1 MKRETSF
8 IVILLWINLILPGL
22 VEGVESLQKIRV
34 GLPSL
39 ALTYM
44 PFYVAQEKGLLKNN
58 GLEAEYIQ
66 MNTGIQPQ
74 AIMGGNINFFPSLS
88 TGISAA
94 VAGLPLVVV
103 LNFYNITPW
112 MLVTSKDINKPQDLV
127 GKKVAISG
135 IRTTGHYLMMAWF
148 KKVEISEKDVGFIMT
163 GGTASSFASLAS
175 GQVAGAVLTPPF
187 DDKAVSRGFKK
198 FMLIGDLVDIPTSGL
213 VASRAEITNQRDK
226 VQKTIAA
233 LVDAVTWIRANR
245 TESAKMIA
253 DKFKITPAEANGTY
267 ETFVSMFNKDG
278 RLPPKIAR
286 GYLDLLRQERSVP
299 AISPAE
305 VPRFF
310 HAARRKITQRIVS
323 AVIVILDR
331 ISCLI
336 LIQFCE
342 YKMSI
347 LIETNGLGAAR
358 IGLLNWSFRHK
369 NRTAAKP

>member
-1 MKRETSF
+1 MS
-8 IVILLWINLILPGL
+8 VILLAINLMLPGM
-22 VEGVESLQKIRV
+22 VKAAESLQKIRV

-44 PFYVAQEKGLLKNN
+44 PFYTAQEKGLLKKV

-66 MNTGIQPQ
+66 MNTGIQSQ

-94 VAGLPLVVV
+94 VAGLPLVIV
-103 LNFYNITPW
+103 LNFYDITPW
-112 MLVTSKDINKPQDLV
+112 MLVTSKDINKPQDLI

-135 IRTTGHYLMMAWF
+135 IRTSPHYFLMAWF

-213 VASRAEITNQRDK
+213 VAARAEVINQRDR

-233 LVDAVTWIRANR
+233 LLEAVTWIRANR

-267 ETFVSMFNKDG
+267 ETLVSMFNKDG
-278 RLPPKIAR
+278 RLPAKVAR

-299 AISPAE
+299 ADLDPQKFVDFSMLP
-305 VPRFF
+305 
-310 HAARRKITQRIVS
+310 AAR
-323 AVIVILDR
+323 
-331 ISCLI
+331 
-336 LIQFCE
+336 
-342 YKMSI
+342 
-347 LIETNGLGAAR
+347 
-358 IGLLNWSFRHK
+358 
-369 NRTAAKP
+369 

>member
-1 MKRETSF
+1 MKRETAL
-8 IVILLWINLILPGL
+8 IVILLWINLLLPGL
-22 VEGVESLQKIRV
+22 VEGAESLQKIRV

-44 PFYVAQEKGLLKNN
+44 PFYVAQENGLLKKN

-94 VAGLPLVVV
+94 VAGLPLVIV

-112 MLVTSKDINKPQDLV
+112 MLVTSKDINKPQDLI

-198 FMLIGDLVDIPTSGL
+198 FMLIGDLVEIPTSGL

-226 VQKTIAA
+226 VQRTIAA
-233 LVDAVTWIRANR
+233 LVDAVAWIRVNR
-245 TESAKMIA
+245 TESVKMIA

-267 ETFVSMFNKDG
+267 ETLVSMFNKDG

-299 AISPAE
+299 ADIDPQK
-305 VPRFF
+305 F
-310 HAARRKITQRIVS
+310 
-323 AVIVILDR
+323 LDFSMLPGGR
-331 ISCLI
+331 
-336 LIQFCE
+336 
-342 YKMSI
+342 
-347 LIETNGLGAAR
+347 
-358 IGLLNWSFRHK
+358 
-369 NRTAAKP
+369 

>member
-1 MKRETSF
+1 MKPQASL
-8 IVILLWINLILPGL
+8 IVILLWINLLLPGL
-22 VEGVESLQKIRV
+22 VQGADSLQKIRV

-44 PFYVAQEKGLLKNN
+44 PFYVAQEKGFLKKN

-74 AIMGGNINFFPSLS
+74 AIMGGNIDFFPSLS

-112 MLVTSKDINKPQDLV
+112 MLVTSKDVNKPQDLI

-148 KKVEISEKDVGFIMT
+148 KKVEISDKDVGFIMT

-187 DDKAVSRGFKK
+187 DDKAVSKGFKK
-198 FMLIGDLVDIPTSGL
+198 FMLIGDLLDIPTSGL
-213 VASRAEITNQRDK
+213 IASRAEITNQRDK
-226 VQKTIAA
+226 VQRTIAA
-233 LVDAVTWIRANR
+233 LIDAVTWIRANR
-245 TESAKMIA
+245 TESVKMIA

-267 ETFVSMFNKDG
+267 ETLVSMFNKDG

-286 GYLDLLRQERSVP
+286 GYLDLLRQERAVP
-299 AISPAE
+299 AD
-305 VPRFF
+305 
-310 HAARRKITQRIVS
+310 
-323 AVIVILDR
+323 LDPQKFLDF
-331 ISCLI
+331 SMLPGG
-336 LIQFCE
+336 
-342 YKMSI
+342 K
-347 LIETNGLGAAR
+347 
-358 IGLLNWSFRHK
+358 
-369 NRTAAKP
+369 

>member
-1 MKRETSF
+1 MEHRMKPQTPL
-8 IVILLWINLILPGL
+8 IVILLWINLLLPGL
-22 VEGVESLQKIRV
+22 VEGAESLQKIRV

-44 PFYVAQEKGLLKNN
+44 PFYVAQEKGLLKKN

-74 AIMGGNINFFPSLS
+74 AIMGGNIDFFPSLS

-112 MLVTSKDINKPQDLV
+112 MLVTSKDINKPQDLI

-148 KKVEISEKDVGFIMT
+148 KKVEISDKDVGFIMT

-187 DDKAVSRGFKK
+187 DDKAVSKGFKK

-213 VASRAEITNQRDK
+213 IASRAEITNQRDK
-226 VQKTIAA
+226 VQRTIAA
-233 LVDAVTWIRANR
+233 LVDAVTWIRANQ
-245 TESAKMIA
+245 TESVRMIS

-267 ETFVSMFNKDG
+267 ETLVSMFNKDG

-299 AISPAE
+299 AD
-305 VPRFF
+305 
-310 HAARRKITQRIVS
+310 
-323 AVIVILDR
+323 LDPQKFLDF
-331 ISCLI
+331 SMLP
-336 LIQFCE
+336 
-342 YKMSI
+342 
-347 LIETNGLGAAR
+347 
-358 IGLLNWSFRHK
+358 
-369 NRTAAKP
+369 AAK

>member
-1 MKRETSF
+1 MS
-8 IVILLWINLILPGL
+8 VILLAINLMLPGTI
-22 VEGVESLQKIRV
+22 EAAESLQKIRV

-44 PFYVAQEKGLLKNN
+44 PFYTAQEKGLLKKV

-74 AIMGGNINFFPSLS
+74 AIVGGNINFFPSLS

-103 LNFYNITPW
+103 LNFYDITPW
-112 MLVTSKDINKPQDLV
+112 MLVTSKDINKPQDLI

-135 IRTTGHYLMMAWF
+135 IRTSPHYFLMAWF
-148 KKVEISEKDVGFIMT
+148 KKVEINEKDVGFIMT
-163 GGTASSFASLAS
+163 GGTASSYASLAS

-213 VASRAEITNQRDK
+213 VAARAEVMNHRDR

-233 LVDAVTWIRANR
+233 LLEAVTWIRANR

-253 DKFKITPAEANGTY
+253 EKFKITPAEAERTY
-267 ETFVSMFNKDG
+267 ETLVSMFNKDG
-278 RLPPKIAR
+278 RLPPKVAR

-299 AISPAE
+299 ADLDPQKFLDFSMLPAG
-305 VPRFF
+305 
-310 HAARRKITQRIVS
+310 K
-323 AVIVILDR
+323 
-331 ISCLI
+331 
-336 LIQFCE
+336 
-342 YKMSI
+342 
-347 LIETNGLGAAR
+347 
-358 IGLLNWSFRHK
+358 
-369 NRTAAKP
+369 

>member
-1 MKRETSF
+1 MKYGTSLS
-8 IVILLWINLILPGL
+8 VILLAINLMLPGM
-22 VEGVESLQKIRV
+22 VKAAESLQKIRV

-44 PFYVAQEKGLLKNN
+44 PFYTAQEKGLLKKV

-94 VAGLPLVVV
+94 VAGLPLVIV
-103 LNFYNITPW
+103 LNFYDITPW
-112 MLVTSKDINKPQDLV
+112 MLVTSKDINKPQDLI

-135 IRTTGHYLMMAWF
+135 IRTSPHYFLMAWF

-213 VASRAEITNQRDK
+213 VTARAEVINQRDR

-233 LVDAVTWIRANR
+233 LLEAVTWIRANR

-267 ETFVSMFNKDG
+267 ETLVSMFNKDG
-278 RLPPKIAR
+278 RLPAKVAR

-299 AISPAE
+299 ADLDPQKFIDFSMLP
-305 VPRFF
+305 
-310 HAARRKITQRIVS
+310 AAR
-323 AVIVILDR
+323 
-331 ISCLI
+331 
-336 LIQFCE
+336 
-342 YKMSI
+342 
-347 LIETNGLGAAR
+347 
-358 IGLLNWSFRHK
+358 
-369 NRTAAKP
+369 

>member
-1 MKRETSF
+1 MQRIQGSSEMKRGILL
-8 IVILLWINLILPGL
+8 IVILLCAGLIEPS
-22 VEGVESLQKIRV
+22 VISAAESLQKIRV

-44 PFYVAQEKGLLKNN
+44 PFYVAQEKGLLKKV

-74 AIMGGNINFFPSLS
+74 AIVGGNIDFFPSLS

-112 MLVTSKDINKPQDLV
+112 MLVTSKDINKPQDLI

-135 IRTTGHYLMMAWF
+135 IRTTPHYFLMAWF
-148 KKVEISEKDVGFIMT
+148 KKVELNEKDVGFIMT

-213 VASRAEITNQRDK
+213 VAARAEVMNHRDR

-233 LVDAVTWIRANR
+233 LLEAVTWIRANR
-245 TESAKMIA
+245 PESVKMIA
-253 DKFKITPAEANGTY
+253 EKFKITPAEAERTY
-267 ETFVSMFNKDG
+267 ETLVSMFNKDG
-278 RLPPKIAR
+278 RLPLKVAR
-286 GYLDLLRQERSVP
+286 GYLDLLRQERPVP
-299 AISPAE
+299 ADVDPQKFLDFSLLPAG
-305 VPRFF
+305 
-310 HAARRKITQRIVS
+310 K
-323 AVIVILDR
+323 
-331 ISCLI
+331 
-336 LIQFCE
+336 
-342 YKMSI
+342 
-347 LIETNGLGAAR
+347 
-358 IGLLNWSFRHK
+358 
-369 NRTAAKP
+369 

>member
-1 MKRETSF
+1 MRRGTLF
-8 IVILLWINLILPGL
+8 IAILLWINLILPGL
-22 VEGVESLQKIRV
+22 VEGAESLQKIRV

-44 PFYVAQEKGLLKNN
+44 PFYVAQEKGLLKTN

-112 MLVTSKDINKPQDLV
+112 MLVTSKDITKPQDLI

-226 VQKTIAA
+226 VQRTIAA
-233 LVDAVTWIRANR
+233 LVDAVAWIRVNR
-245 TESAKMIA
+245 MESVKMIA
-253 DKFKITPAEANGTY
+253 DKFKITRAEANGTY
-267 ETFVSMFNKDG
+267 ETLVSMFNKDG

-299 AISPAE
+299 ADIEPQKFLDFSMLPG
-305 VPRFF
+305 
-310 HAARRKITQRIVS
+310 AR
-323 AVIVILDR
+323 
-331 ISCLI
+331 
-336 LIQFCE
+336 
-342 YKMSI
+342 
-347 LIETNGLGAAR
+347 
-358 IGLLNWSFRHK
+358 
-369 NRTAAKP
+369 

>member
-1 MKRETSF
+1 MKHGAHLS
-8 IVILLWINLILPGL
+8 VILLAINLMLPGTI
-22 VEGVESLQKIRV
+22 EAAESLQKIRV

-44 PFYVAQEKGLLKNN
+44 PFYTAQEKGLLKKV

-74 AIMGGNINFFPSLS
+74 AIVGGNINFFPSLS

-103 LNFYNITPW
+103 LNFYDITPW
-112 MLVTSKDINKPQDLV
+112 MLVTSKDINKPQDLI

-135 IRTTGHYLMMAWF
+135 IRTSPHYFLMAWF
-148 KKVEISEKDVGFIMT
+148 KKVEINEKDVGFIMT
-163 GGTASSFASLAS
+163 GGTASSYASLAS

-213 VASRAEITNQRDK
+213 VAARAEVMNHRDR

-233 LVDAVTWIRANR
+233 LLEAVTWIRANR

-253 DKFKITPAEANGTY
+253 EKFKITPAEAERTY
-267 ETFVSMFNKDG
+267 ETLVSMFNKDG

-299 AISPAE
+299 ADLDPQKFLDFSMLPAG
-305 VPRFF
+305 
-310 HAARRKITQRIVS
+310 K
-323 AVIVILDR
+323 
-331 ISCLI
+331 
-336 LIQFCE
+336 
-342 YKMSI
+342 
-347 LIETNGLGAAR
+347 
-358 IGLLNWSFRHK
+358 
-369 NRTAAKP
+369 

>member
-1 MKRETSF
+1 MKPQTPL
-8 IVILLWINLILPGL
+8 IVILLWINLLLPGL
-22 VEGVESLQKIRV
+22 VEGAESLQKIRV

-44 PFYVAQEKGLLKNN
+44 PFYVAQEKGLLKKN

-74 AIMGGNINFFPSLS
+74 AIMGGNIDFFPSLS

-112 MLVTSKDINKPQDLV
+112 MLVTSKDINKPQDLI

-148 KKVEISEKDVGFIMT
+148 KKVEISDKDVGFIMT

-187 DDKAVSRGFKK
+187 DDKAVSKGFKK
-198 FMLIGDLVDIPTSGL
+198 FMLIGDLLDIPTSGL
-213 VASRAEITNQRDK
+213 IASRTEITNQRDK

-245 TESAKMIA
+245 TESVKMIA

-267 ETFVSMFNKDG
+267 ETLVSMFNKDG

-299 AISPAE
+299 ADLDPQKFLDFSMLPAG
-305 VPRFF
+305 
-310 HAARRKITQRIVS
+310 K
-323 AVIVILDR
+323 
-331 ISCLI
+331 
-336 LIQFCE
+336 
-342 YKMSI
+342 
-347 LIETNGLGAAR
+347 
-358 IGLLNWSFRHK
+358 
-369 NRTAAKP
+369 